1 MEKSQQHLTA
11 WQSRGEIDL
20 ALVIALDVSASV
32 TEHEYDLMRHG
43 VANALDTSE
52 VAVAIGS
59 GTHGAIAISVLQWSG
74 FQEQD
79 IKIDWTYVS
88 SRDDLSGLAGQ
99 INEMPRR
106 YIGGATDI
114 GGMIDF
120 AKGMIVSTPF
130 ESPRKIIDVAGD
142 GTNNVNHSPKID
154 SDAAAA
160 IGITINGLAVTNKTD
175 DLVRYYTD
183 FVIGGRGAFVEKAID
198 YTGFKH
204 AMLRKLVREIQTL
217 FT

>member
-1 MEKSQQHLTA
+1 MEKTQQHLAA

-43 VANALDTSE
+43 VANALDTSK
-52 VAVAIGS
+52 VAVAVGS
-59 GTHGAIAISVLQWSG
+59 GTHGAIAISILQWSG

-79 IKIDWTYVS
+79 IKTDWTYVS
-88 SRDDLSGLAGQ
+88 SRDDLSGLAGK
-99 INEMPRR
+99 IREMQRR

-120 AKGMIVSTPF
+120 TKDMIVSAPF

-142 GTNNVNHSPKID
+142 GTNNVNRSPKID

-160 IGITINGLAVTNKTD
+160 IGITINGLAVTDKTD
-175 DLVRYYTD
+175 GLVRYYTD
-183 FVIGGRGAFVEKAID
+183 FVIGGRSAFVEKADD
-198 YTGFKH
+198 YTSFER